1 MPFCTK
7 PISHLQLPLLP
18 KEQRLKGKIEHPPVN
33 TIWTCWMIIICIL
46 SYTSKETFIFISW
59 WVKNLS
65 LNVLYETKKSE
76 CEHFIHETWLFLYFY
91 TIFTW
96 INFFTNWWK
105 IFWYIYIQFKTEYV
119 HYIQLLLY
127 VSIVVVNICHH

>member
-18 KEQRLKGKIEHPPVN
+18 KEQRLKEIVNSLIKSKIEHPPVN
-33 TIWTCWMIIICIL
+33 TIWSCWMIIKCIL
-46 SYTSKETFIFISW
+46 SSYTSKATFIFISW

-105 IFWYIYIQFKTEYV
+105 IFWYFYIQFKIECV
-119 HYIQLLLY
+119 HCIQLLL
-127 VSIVVVNICHH
+127 